1 MKTWIP
7 QSSCLGPLLF
17 LICINDIKLIFDE
30 NEIDIFADDTVIII
44 ISDNIDNKKRLANSK
59 LDKLHEYLT
68 ANGLQLNNTKS
79 QSMIMQRKDKQLD
92 SKTNILIESLEFLN
106 DRIFNYSWSKCW
118 QLTQFWSSCK
128 WN

>member
-44 ISDNIDNKKRLANSK
+44 IGDNFDNKKRLANSK

-92 SKTNILIESLEFLN
+92 SKINILIECLEFLN
-106 DRIFNYSWSKCW
+106 DRIFNSSWSKCW
-118 QLTQFWSSCK
+118 QLTQFWS
-128 WN
+128 